1 MTENLVS
8 DNWTTFQMNVG
19 IGVTI
24 PANKQGS
31 TSVAAVIVSPSN
43 TQTLYSATT
52 LTTQFAVAKPSGATL
67 TFTSLVSFGA
77 DPEDTTQ
84 KGLGVG
90 LYSNTYC
97 NAENKILDTTGGGAG
112 IVGTLADAAAVNAY
126 TAGPTLAYVGTSNC
140 GPADT
145 AWELD
150 VPNALEL
157 NYKTPYKIPND
168 RTYAEIKCTTEQV
181 TNAASACTAHAF
193 ADFAVQKYCTSADAW
208 YWANDPVV
216 IF

>member
-31 TSVAAVIVSPSN
+31 TTVAAVIVSPSN

-77 DPEDTTQ
+77 DPETSAM
-84 KGLGVG
+84 KALGVG
-90 LYSNTYC
+90 VYSNTYC
-97 NAENKILDTTGGGAG
+97 SALHAIINSAG
-112 IVGTLADAAAVNAY
+112 D
-126 TAGPTLAYVGTSNC
+126 
-140 GPADT
+140 D
-145 AWELD
+145 
-150 VPNALEL
+150 
-157 NYKTPYKIPND
+157 
-168 RTYAEIKCTTEQV
+168 
-181 TNAASACTAHAF
+181 
-193 ADFAVQKYCTSADAW
+193 
-208 YWANDPVV
+208 
-216 IF
+216 

>member
-31 TSVAAVIVSPSN
+31 TSVSAVIVSPAN

-77 DPEDTTQ
+77 DPEDSTQ

-97 NAENKILDTTGGGAG
+97 NALNKILDATGDGSG
-112 IVGTLADAAAVNAY
+112 IAADLHAAAAVNAY
-126 TAGPTLAYVGTSNC
+126 TAGNTRAWSGT
-140 GPADT
+140 
-145 AWELD
+145 
-150 VPNALEL
+150 
-157 NYKTPYKIPND
+157 
-168 RTYAEIKCTTEQV
+168 
-181 TNAASACTAHAF
+181 
-193 ADFAVQKYCTSADAW
+193 
-208 YWANDPVV
+208 
-216 IF
+216 

>member
-19 IGVTI
+19 IGMTI

-31 TSVAAVIVSPSN
+31 TTVSAVIVSPAN

-77 DPEDTTQ
+77 DPEDSTQ

-90 LYSNTYC
+90 VYSNTYC
-97 NAENKILDTTGGGAG
+97 NAADAILNTAGTGG
-112 IVGTLADAAAVNAY
+112 IVADLAAATAVNEYAS
-126 TAGPTLAYVGTSNC
+126 GPTLAWSALSNC
-140 GPADT
+140 VDGN
-145 AWELD
+145 ELD

-181 TNAASACTAHAF
+181 ADAATACTAHAF
-193 ADFAVQKYCTSADAW
+193 
-208 YWANDPVV
+208 
-216 IF
+216 